1 MLGLDIPGELLD
13 VDDRAIGANALVS
26 LGGLLHAAEAGT
38 HATRHLVLQRYL
50 ALHASLLG
58 KARHAHHHRL
68 RTAGG
73 NHIKLLVLQ
82 HRVVGYETHL
92 AGRTILG
99 GDAYL
104 AYLGKLVEFSRSVSF
119 RAPSRKVT
127 SAPKSLIILPK

>member
-1 MLGLDIPGELLD
+1 MLMTGPSVQTHLCPRWSSPRSRGE
-13 VDDRAIGANALVS
+13 R
-26 LGGLLHAAEAGT
+26 

-92 AGRTILG
+92 AGRAILG
-99 GDAYL
+99 GNAYL
-104 AYLGKLVEFSRSVSF
+104 AYLGKLVELQQVGILSR
-119 RAPSRKVT
+119 PSRKVT